1 MRQDNEH
8 KSAPGVRRILLRGIF
23 WRILF
28 IEGVLLV
35 FSLLYRAMTDDH
47 ADAMALFWYA
57 LRIIGFVA
65 VIIVFMMT
73 SLRRF
78 LTQKIIVPLEQIDLA
93 NRASQQVT
101 ESFHPVLLPTNT
113 PREIQRIVS
122 SRDDMLN
129 KILEVSRERLNLI
142 RFIRKTFGQYLS
154 SKVVDQILESP
165 DGPKIGGS
173 RKTVTV
179 LISDLRGFTHLSE
192 KRDPHEMVLYLNQ
205 YLEKMSEVII
215 KYDGIIDEIIGDAI
229 LAVFGAPE
237 SHDNDPERG
246 VACAIEM
253 QNALNHLNHA
263 IGLKGFPPM
272 EMGIG
277 INTGEVI
284 VGNIGSELRMK
295 YGIVGATVN
304 EASRIES
311 NTIGGEIL
319 IGKSTYDYVKSII
332 TAASPRTVM
341 MKGMKTPLVFYG
353 VSAIAGAYHVTL
365 DVVVG
370 PGKALS
376 IRLPFHYWV
385 IHEKR
390 MTDTPLSGH
399 TLSIDETHLEAV
411 ILPELPLFTDIK
423 LQFQFCRQVHCF
435 SDFYAKVVEV
445 KQAGT
450 HFVTRLGITTMT
462 QTDRDMLRKWR
473 WEMFK

>member
-1 MRQDNEH
+1 MQQDNEH

-35 FSLLYRAMTDDH
+35 FSLLYRAITVH
-47 ADAMALFWYA
+47 ADAMDLFWYA
-57 LRIIGFVA
+57 LRIIGLVV
-65 VIIVFMMT
+65 VIIVFMMI

-78 LTQKIIVPLEQIDLA
+78 LTQSIIVPLEQIDLA

-101 ESFHPVLLPTNT
+101 ESFHPVLLPGNT
-113 PREIQRIVS
+113 PREIKRIVS
-122 SRDDMLN
+122 SRDDMLK
-129 KILEVSRERLNLI
+129 KILEVSQERLNLI

-165 DGPKIGGS
+165 DGPKLGGS

-253 QNALNHLNHA
+253 QNRLNHLNNEVA
-263 IGLKGFPPM
+263 LKGFPPM

-319 IGKSTYDYVKSII
+319 IGESTYNWVKAII
-332 TAASPRTVM
+332 TAVSPRTVM

-353 VSAIAGAYHVTL
+353 VSAIAGAYNVAL
-365 DVVVG
+365 DVVTG

-385 IHEKR
+385 IHEKK
-390 MTDTPLSGH
+390 MTDPPLTGH
-399 TLSIDETHLEAV
+399 TLSINETYMEAV

-435 SDFYAKVVEV
+435 GDFYAKVVDV
-445 KQAGT
+445 KT
-450 HFVTRLGITTMT
+450 HTAHSVTRLGITTML

-473 WEMFK
+473 WEMLK